1 MRKVTGMGRFDAAII
16 GGGPEGLIAAITLA
30 RAGFSIVVLE
40 KASAPGGRAATRE
53 FHPGFRCSPYTDELP
68 AVPGR
73 LYRDLDLARHGAIL
87 APSPA
92 SMLIS
97 DSSSSLIFA
106 DAARSARNVP
116 HAARSGFLA
125 LREEIEALRRL
136 IEERA
141 SSPHAPA
148 PRRWFAW
155 PRAPREPPWPIESWA
170 RASLEDVLRSRLPDS
185 LLRLHLA
192 ADAVSGRAVSPYLA
206 GTALHALAP
215 GIGLSGRTAG
225 GLGRLGGVLA
235 EIARQAGAVIR
246 CDAEVTEI
254 GMKRGRATAIVAGR
268 EDIAARAVLS
278 TLDVKRTMLG
288 LIASSELPQSVLRR
302 LGYFRIAGQAARVL
316 FALDAPPDLSRWRE
330 APDAASG
337 PIHVLGS
344 MKALTLAHDLWSAGK
359 LADEPLVTLRLPSL
373 ADPRLAPIG
382 KAVMTATISAVPWRM
397 SGSWEE
403 PSREQ
408 LAAIALAAAQK
419 AFPKIASQVLAQ
431 QVIVGAD
438 VEQGLGAT
446 EGDLDGGEIAADQI
460 LNSRPLPGAEW
471 RDGRTPIAS
480 LFLAGGSSGAS
491 PFLLGA
497 SGRLAA
503 RAIIADLRT
512 GTAR

>member
-1 MRKVTGMGRFDAAII
+1 MRKPRSGFCFCVILRCARQRTYGVRGRRVTGMGRFDAAII

-40 KASAPGGRAATRE
+40 KASARGGRAATRE

-87 APSPA
+87 TPSPA

-125 LREEIEALRRL
+125 LREEVEALRRL

-155 PRAPREPPWPIESWA
+155 PRVPREPPWPIESWA
-170 RASLEDVLRSRLPDS
+170 RTSLEDVLRSRLSDS

-225 GLGRLGGVLA
+225 GLGRLGGGLA
-235 EIARQAGAVIR
+235 GIRRPAGAVIR

-254 GMKRGRATAIVAGR
+254 GMKRGRAMAIVAGR
-268 EDIAARAVLS
+268 KDIAARARLS
-278 TLDVKRTMLG
+278 T
-288 LIASSELPQSVLRR
+288 
-302 LGYFRIAGQAARVL
+302 
-316 FALDAPPDLSRWRE
+316 
-330 APDAASG
+330 
-337 PIHVLGS
+337 
-344 MKALTLAHDLWSAGK
+344 
-359 LADEPLVTLRLPSL
+359 
-373 ADPRLAPIG
+373 
-382 KAVMTATISAVPWRM
+382 
-397 SGSWEE
+397 
-403 PSREQ
+403 
-408 LAAIALAAAQK
+408 
-419 AFPKIASQVLAQ
+419 
-431 QVIVGAD
+431 
-438 VEQGLGAT
+438 
-446 EGDLDGGEIAADQI
+446 
-460 LNSRPLPGAEW
+460 
-471 RDGRTPIAS
+471 
-480 LFLAGGSSGAS
+480 
-491 PFLLGA
+491 
-497 SGRLAA
+497 
-503 RAIIADLRT
+503 
-512 GTAR
+512 

>member
-1 MRKVTGMGRFDAAII
+1 MGRFDAAII

-30 RAGFSIVVLE
+30 RAGFQVIVLE
-40 KASAPGGRAATRE
+40 KQSVPGGRATTRE

-68 AVPGR
+68 AIPSR
-73 LYRDLDLARHGAIL
+73 LYRSLDLARHGAIL

-92 SMLIS
+92 SMLIP
-97 DSSSSLIFA
+97 DSGTSLTFA
-106 DAARSARNVP
+106 DAARSARAVP
-116 HAARSGFLA
+116 QAARSGYLA
-125 LREEIEALRRL
+125 YREEVETLRRQV
-136 IEERA
+136 EERA
-141 SSPHAPA
+141 SWPGAPA

-155 PRAPREPPWPIESWA
+155 SRAAHDRPWPVESWA
-170 RASLEDVLRSRLPDS
+170 RASLRDVLRARVPDP
-185 LLRLHLA
+185 LLKLHLA
-192 ADAVSGRAVSPYLA
+192 ADAVSGRAVSPHLA

-225 GLGRLGGVLA
+225 GLGRLGAALA
-235 EIARQAGAVIR
+235 DIGREAGAVIR
-246 CDAEVTEI
+246 CDSEITEI
-254 GMKRGRATAIVAGR
+254 GVKRGRATAIVVGR
-268 EDIAARAVLS
+268 EEISARAFLS

-288 LIASSELPQSVLRR
+288 LIASSELPRSVAKRV
-302 LGYFRIAGQAARVL
+302 GYFRMAGQAARVL
-316 FALDAPPDLSRWRE
+316 FALDAPPDLSFLRDS
-330 APDAASG
+330 PDAASG

-359 LADEPLVTLRLPSL
+359 LADEPLVTLRLPSF

-403 PSREQ
+403 PRREQ
-408 LAAIALAAAQK
+408 LGTIALAAAER
-419 AFPKIASQVLAQ
+419 AIPKIASLVLAQ
-431 QVIVGAD
+431 HVIVGTD
-438 VEQGLGAT
+438 VEEGLGAT

-460 LNSRPLPGAEW
+460 LDSRPLRGAEW

-480 LFLAGGSSGAS
+480 LFLGGRSSGAS

-497 SGRLAA
+497 SGSLAA